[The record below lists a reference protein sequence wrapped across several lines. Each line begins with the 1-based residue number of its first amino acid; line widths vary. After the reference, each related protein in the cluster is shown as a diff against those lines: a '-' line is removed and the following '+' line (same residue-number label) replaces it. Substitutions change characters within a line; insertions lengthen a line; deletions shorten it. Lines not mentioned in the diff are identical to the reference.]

1 MTHTIQTST
10 DLLPILNPW
19 LYESAISPST
29 VFDWEQEE
37 LTNELP
43 ESVNVY
49 EMAIDFKKYLCR
61 LVEFANEVIEAEVL
75 PVLKPYGVVDIKA
88 ADFHHPDWYRFGSGR
103 CDVMDFNILVEDE
116 FFEKMAPELARLR
129 TDAEAQQYCIDHWR
143 DRPGFWSYMPGTVEA
158 IAEGWDYFT
167 ETRQQSAYLTLL
179 CRENGLLWR
188 DDKTQRDGEAQSL
201 WEEKVAE
208 NLYFMDFISDEDA
221 ALIAAN
227 RVEA

>member
-1 MTHTIQTST
+1 
-10 DLLPILNPW
+10 
-19 LYESAISPST
+19 
-29 VFDWEQEE
+29 
-37 LTNELP
+37 
-43 ESVNVY
+43 
-49 EMAIDFKKYLCR
+49 
-61 LVEFANEVIEAEVL
+61 
-75 PVLKPYGVVDIKA
+75 
-88 ADFHHPDWYRFGSGR
+88 
-103 CDVMDFNILVEDE
+103 
-116 FFEKMAPELARLR
+116 
-129 TDAEAQQYCIDHWR
+129 
-143 DRPGFWSYMPGTVEA
+143 MPGTVEA